1 MARARGGRW
10 IVGALVGL
18 ALLAAAGLGL
28 STWLFS
34 QWARV
39 RTVEP
44 AEAEQAFVAA
54 LARSG
59 GGRPYIEISG
69 DGAVSVHRE
78 MEGAHPVPVQALHLV
93 ALEPGRRQIV
103 EVAFPFWLVRAKL
116 TGTLNAGTLT
126 TLVAGDWANLDL
138 RVTGDD
144 LRKRGPGL
152 ILDHHPTRGGRILLW
167 TE

>member
-1 MARARGGRW
+1 M
-10 IVGALVGL
+10 
-18 ALLAAAGLGL
+18 ALLAAAVLAL

-34 QWARV
+34 QWTRV

-44 AEAEQAFVAA
+44 AEAEQVFAAA

-59 GGRPYIEISG
+59 DGRPYIEISR

-78 MEGAHPVPVQALHLV
+78 MEGPRPVPVQALHLV
-93 ALEPGRRQIV
+93 ALEPGRQQLV
-103 EVAFPFWLVRAKL
+103 EAAFPFWFVEAKL

-126 TLVAGDWANLDL
+126 TLVAGDWVHLDL
-138 RVTGDD
+138 RVTEDD
-144 LRKRGPGL
+144 LMRRGPGL
-152 ILDHHPTRGGRILLW
+152 ILDHHPARGGRVLLW